1 MFDWRFPREI
11 GMLRPYATEEEGTLS
26 RMPLVDMVD
35 KGDRYHL
42 RLEIPGI
49 AN

>member
-1 MFDWRFPREI
+1 MN
-11 GMLRPYATEEEGTLS
+11 TKEEGTLS
-26 RMPLVDMVD
+26 RTPLVDMVD

-49 AN
+49 LQGQNPIECNR